1 MLTDVAIAE
10 AATPRPIHEIG
21 ARLGL
26 ERAELEPYGNFKAKV
41 RPETIFEREKDGSR
55 GRLVL
60 VTGITPTRAGEGKTT
75 VSVGLADGL
84 RRVGAESV
92 LCIREPS
99 LGPVFGVKGGA
110 AGGGYS
116 QVIPMADINLHFTG
130 DLHAITSAHALLSAV
145 LDNHLHQGNALDIDP
160 RQVTWRRAVDMND
173 RALRNVVI
181 GLGGRIN
188 GVPREDGFMITAASE
203 VMAIFCLAAS
213 LENLERRLGEIIV
226 GVRADGSPARAREL
240 GVAGAMT
247 LLLREALGPNL
258 VQTLEGTPAFV
269 HGGPFANIAHGCNSL
284 MATRAGLAFGDVVV
298 TEAGFGSDLGAEK
311 FFDIKCRIGGL
322 SPGAAVI
329 VATVR
334 ALKLHGG
341 TAQSELASPD
351 PESVGRG
358 LANLEA
364 HVANVRAFGVE
375 PVVALNV
382 FGTDSEEELGTVEG
396 ACERLGVACARS
408 EGHARGGEGCEELA
422 RAVLAALEDGTSGYR
437 PLYDLECSIA
447 EKIETIATRMYGAD
461 GVDYTGQATKD
472 IAQLE
477 SIGLGG
483 TPVCIAKTPNSL
495 SDDPSKLG
503 QPTGFRITV
512 QDVRPSAGAG
522 FVVART
528 GTVMIMPGLPRV
540 PAAEGMRVTGDGS
553 VVGLF

>member
-26 ERAELEPYGNFKAKV
+26 DRDLLEPYGHFKAKV
-41 RPETIFEREKDGSR
+41 RPETIFERESGPR

-116 QVIPMADINLHFTG
+116 QVIPMTDINLHFTG
-130 DLHAITSAHALLSAV
+130 DLHAITSAHALLSAM
-145 LDNHLHQGNALDIDP
+145 LDNHLHQGNALGIDP
-160 RQVTWRRAVDMND
+160 RQITWRRAVDMND
-173 RALRNVVI
+173 RALRSIVL
-181 GLGGRIN
+181 GLGGRLN

-203 VMAIFCLAAS
+203 VMAIFSLASS
-213 LENLERRLGEIIV
+213 LEDLERRLGDIIV
-226 GVRADGSPARAREL
+226 GVRPDGMPVRARDL
-240 GVAGAMT
+240 HAAGAMT

-284 MATRAGLAFGDVVV
+284 IATRAGLAFGDVVV

-329 VATVR
+329 VATAR

-341 TAQSELASPD
+341 AGVSDLATPD
-351 PESVGRG
+351 AGAVERG

-364 HVANVRAFGVE
+364 HVDNVRAFGVE
-375 PVVALNV
+375 PVIALNV
-382 FGTDSEEELGTVEG
+382 FGSDTEEELGVVEA
-396 ACERLGVACARS
+396 ACARLGVACARA
-408 EGHARGGEGCEELA
+408 EGHARGGEGCEDLA
-422 RAVLAALEDGTSGYR
+422 RAVLAALDGGTSEYR
-437 PLYDLECSIA
+437 PLYDLERPLE
-447 EKIETIATRMYGAD
+447 EKIETIATRMYGAE
-461 GVDYTGQATKD
+461 GVDYAPQAQKD
-472 IAQLE
+472 IAQVRA
-477 SIGLGG
+477 IGLGE

-503 QPTGFRITV
+503 RPSGFRITV

-528 GTVMIMPGLPRV
+528 GTVMVMPGLPGV
-540 PAAEGMRVTGDGS
+540 PAAEAMRITEDGN

>member
-10 AATPRPIHEIG
+10 AATPRPIRDIG
-21 ARLGL
+21 AMIGL
-26 ERAELEPYGNFKAKV
+26 DADELEPYGRFKAKV
-41 RPETIFEREKDGSR
+41 RPESIFAHEGGRP

-84 RRVGAESV
+84 RRVGVESV

-130 DLHAITSAHALLSAV
+130 DLHAITSAHSLLSAM
-145 LDNHLHQGNALDIDP
+145 LDNHLHQGNSLGIDP

-173 RALRNVVI
+173 RALRSVVI
-181 GLGGRIN
+181 GLGGRTS

-203 VMAIFCLAAS
+203 VMAIFCLASS
-213 LENLERRLGEIIV
+213 LEDLERRLGDIIL
-226 GVRADGSPARAREL
+226 GVRFDGTPVRAREL
-240 GVAGAMT
+240 NVAGAMT

-284 MATRAGLAFGDVVV
+284 MATRAGLALGDVVV

-311 FFDIKCRIGGL
+311 FFDIKCRFGGL
-322 SPGAAVI
+322 APGAAVI

-341 TAQSELASPD
+341 TASADLAEPD
-351 PESVGRG
+351 PAAVERG

-364 HVANVRAFGVE
+364 HVDNVRAFGVE
-375 PVVALNV
+375 PVIALNV
-382 FGTDSEEELGTVEG
+382 FGTDSEEELATVETG
-396 ACERLGVACARS
+396 CERVGVAHARA
-408 EGHARGGEGCEELA
+408 EGHQRGGEGCEALA
-422 RAVLAALEDGTSGYR
+422 RAVLAALEAGTGDYR
-437 PLYDLECSIA
+437 PLYELGLPIK
-447 EKIETIATRMYGAD
+447 EKIGTIATRMYGAD
-461 GVDYTGQATKD
+461 GVDYTGQADKD

-477 SIGLGG
+477 SMGLGG
-483 TPVCIAKTPNSL
+483 TPVCIAKTPASL
-495 SDDPSKLG
+495 SDDPARLG
-503 QPTGFRITV
+503 RPRGFRITV
-512 QDVRPSAGAG
+512 QDVGPSAGAG

-528 GTVMIMPGLPRV
+528 GTVMIMPGLPKV
-540 PAAEGMRVTGDGS
+540 PAAEGMRVTERG